1 MDNVHDRFAQIRRVY
16 RLYEGVAFV
25 NKREEWHTA

>member
-1 MDNVHDRFAQIRRVY
+1 MDNVHDRFAQIRGVY
-16 RLYEGVAFV
+16 RLYEGAAFV